1 MRIIETEIDD
11 IQTKNIDE
19 LKMNLANDVI
29 NYIQPIFNKDY
40 KEKIKKIKQ
49 LKQNISIKKEKIKQ
63 EKIELE
69 RIVKSFSKKNK
80 EKELLNKM
88 GKLIQTGLIQDSMKK
103 EMTILLKSFENLPED
118 KITSYLNEA
127 IVILSQKFAKS

>member
-1 MRIIETEIDD
+1 MRIIETEINDL
-11 IQTKNIDE
+11 QTKNSNE
-19 LKMNLANDVI
+19 LKINLANDVI

-40 KEKIKKIKQ
+40 RKKIKEVKK
-49 LKQNISIKKEKIKQ
+49 LKQNISIKKEKIKEEKNEL
-63 EKIELE
+63 EKI
-69 RIVKSFSKKNK
+69 VKNFSKKNK

-118 KITSYLNEA
+118 KIKSYLNEA
-127 IVILSQKFAKS
+127 IVLLSQKFAKS